1 MQEMDM
7 KTKHISLIINHNI
20 THIYVILC
28 DQPLLL
34 GIMFLRFIPGSGR
47 SPGERNGYPL
57 QYSYLENSMNKGVW
71 RATVYGVSKRHD

>member
-57 QYSYLENSMNKGVW
+57 QYSCLENSKDWGAC
-71 RATVYGVSKRHD
+71 RAIVHSIAKSWT